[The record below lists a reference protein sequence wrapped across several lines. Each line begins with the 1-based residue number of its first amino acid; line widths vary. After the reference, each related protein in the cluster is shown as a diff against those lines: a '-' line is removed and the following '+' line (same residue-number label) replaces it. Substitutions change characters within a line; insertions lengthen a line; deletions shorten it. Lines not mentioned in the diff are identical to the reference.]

1 MIAPQ
6 FSIVM
11 PAYNAGAT
19 IEASIASA
27 LAQTFTDFEL
37 IIVDDGSTDDTLLRA
52 LQMGGQDLRLR
63 IVNQRNAGVSD
74 ARNLGIEMARG
85 KFIAFLDADDLWH
98 PAKLECHHTFHKANP
113 SSSAS
118 FAGIA
123 FREERNGQLCDPR
136 SWSTV
141 PKAAL
146 TIADVL
152 AENPVCTTSNLV
164 AETETVRQVGP
175 FRSGINH
182 AEDQEWL
189 ARLIASGRELCGI
202 DKVLVDYR
210 MSENGLS
217 ANLGAMLN
225 GWRELAELYADEI
238 DLGAAE
244 AVYCRYLTRRA
255 LRTGAPARTVLGFA
269 IHGMRLNAAA
279 YLDDMRRGGLT
290 LLGAALSPAI
300 PRTIRPHL
308 FA

>member
-6 FSIVM
+6 FSIIM

-19 IEASIASA
+19 IEAAIASA
-27 LAQTFTDFEL
+27 LAQTFADFEL

-52 LQMGGQDLRLR
+52 LRCGGADTRLR

-98 PAKLECHHTFHKANP
+98 PTKLECHHAFHAAN
-113 SSSAS
+113 SSLSAS

-123 FREERNGQLCDPR
+123 FREDHDGEMQEART
-136 SWSTV
+136 WSTV
-141 PKAAL
+141 PKGTLA
-146 TIADVL
+146 IADVL

-164 AETETVRQVGP
+164 VEAKAVRQVGP
-175 FRSGINH
+175 FRSGLNH

-189 ARLIASGRELCGI
+189 ARLIACGHTLRGI
-202 DKVLVDYR
+202 DAILVDYR

-217 ANLGAMLN
+217 ADLSAMLN
-225 GWRELAELYADEI
+225 GWRQLATLYSHEI
-238 DLGAAE
+238 DLSAAE
-244 AVYCRYLTRRA
+244 AIYCRYLTRRA
-255 LRTGAPARTVLGFA
+255 LRTGASTKTVLNFA
-269 IHGMRLNAAA
+269 FHGMRLNAAA
-279 YLDDMRRGGLT
+279 YLDDLRRGGLT
-290 LLGAALSPAI
+290 LVGAALSPAI
-300 PRTIRPHL
+300 PRAMRPRL